1 VASLVPAGGRSADP
15 AADRAESDFILDF
28 RAVLDSFAD
37 AVVVAGLDNTI
48 LYANE
53 ATENLLGWCRHEL
66 IGKPL
71 WTIIPE
77 RLRDAHRSAFARFVR
92 TGRGGLL
99 GIPLVLPA
107 LLADGSEMDI
117 ELTIGVIDRPDED
130 RLVLGA
136 LRDVRERIEL
146 ERHNALARHLL
157 QVMAESANLSEATPR
172 ILEGVCETLGWDMGV
187 LWTFSHNENIL
198 RCEQLWSRPGHFR
211 PAFTAATRSRRLAKG
226 EGLPGQ
232 VWAER
237 QSLWLPDVAIASNF
251 VRRPEAIAEGLHAGF
266 AFPVMIED
274 RLLGVLEFFSHE
286 VREPNDEL
294 LDAMSAIGSELAR
307 FIERRRREDEVRLEK
322 ALLESQSENTLDG
335 ILVVAP
341 DGTMLSFNNRFVEMW
356 GIPEEV
362 VASRSD
368 EAALRAVL
376 DKVKDPDGFLE
387 RVCYLYDHP
396 DEHSRDEIELVDG
409 RIFDRYSAPL
419 KAPEGGDLGRAW
431 YVRDVTQERMA
442 EQRLA
447 ESNMRYRHLA
457 KTLQQSLLPPATVEI
472 PGIEI
477 ATLYEPVGK
486 GNLVGG
492 DFYDV
497 FRPREDEWAVVV
509 GDVCGKGVEAAA
521 VTSLVRYTIRAIAM
535 QGSAPE
541 IVLRS
546 TNAAMLME
554 DTDERFCTAAFVRLR
569 PSQGSCVISVAS
581 AGNPLPLVI
590 RGGREIEPLG
600 EVGVPLGLFAN
611 PEVRTSESVL
621 YPGDTLVLFTDG
633 VTDSGGDAKALGS
646 QGVSEL
652 LLEAAGASAKEIV
665 RRVQAL
671 LNRVDVTERRDDCA
685 LVALKLRG

>member
-1 VASLVPAGGRSADP
+1 MASLVPAGGRSADP

-419 KAPEGGDLGRAW
+419 KAPDGGDLGRAW

>member
-1 VASLVPAGGRSADP
+1 MASLVPAGGRSADP

>member
-251 VRRPEAIAEGLHAGF
+251 VRRPEAIA
-266 AFPVMIED
+266 
-274 RLLGVLEFFSHE
+274 
-286 VREPNDEL
+286 
-294 LDAMSAIGSELAR
+294 GSR
-307 FIERRRREDEVRLEK
+307 FR
-322 ALLESQSENTLDG
+322 
-335 ILVVAP
+335 
-341 DGTMLSFNNRFVEMW
+341 
-356 GIPEEV
+356 
-362 VASRSD
+362 
-368 EAALRAVL
+368 
-376 DKVKDPDGFLE
+376 
-387 RVCYLYDHP
+387 
-396 DEHSRDEIELVDG
+396 
-409 RIFDRYSAPL
+409 
-419 KAPEGGDLGRAW
+419 
-431 YVRDVTQERMA
+431 
-442 EQRLA
+442 
-447 ESNMRYRHLA
+447 
-457 KTLQQSLLPPATVEI
+457 
-472 PGIEI
+472 
-477 ATLYEPVGK
+477 
-486 GNLVGG
+486 
-492 DFYDV
+492 
-497 FRPREDEWAVVV
+497 
-509 GDVCGKGVEAAA
+509 
-521 VTSLVRYTIRAIAM
+521 
-535 QGSAPE
+535 
-541 IVLRS
+541 
-546 TNAAMLME
+546 
-554 DTDERFCTAAFVRLR
+554 
-569 PSQGSCVISVAS
+569 
-581 AGNPLPLVI
+581 
-590 RGGREIEPLG
+590 
-600 EVGVPLGLFAN
+600 
-611 PEVRTSESVL
+611 
-621 YPGDTLVLFTDG
+621 
-633 VTDSGGDAKALGS
+633 
-646 QGVSEL
+646 
-652 LLEAAGASAKEIV
+652 
-665 RRVQAL
+665 
-671 LNRVDVTERRDDCA
+671 
-685 LVALKLRG
+685 

>member
-1 VASLVPAGGRSADP
+1 MVSWS
-15 AADRAESDFILDF
+15 ESVI
-28 RAVLDSFAD
+28 ST
-37 AVVVAGLDNTI
+37 TI
-48 LYANE
+48 
-53 ATENLLGWCRHEL
+53 
-66 IGKPL
+66 
-71 WTIIPE
+71 
-77 RLRDAHRSAFARFVR
+77 R
-92 TGRGGLL
+92 TSTR
-99 GIPLVLPA
+99 
-107 LLADGSEMDI
+107 
-117 ELTIGVIDRPDED
+117 
-130 RLVLGA
+130 
-136 LRDVRERIEL
+136 
-146 ERHNALARHLL
+146 
-157 QVMAESANLSEATPR
+157 
-172 ILEGVCETLGWDMGV
+172 
-187 LWTFSHNENIL
+187 
-198 RCEQLWSRPGHFR
+198 
-211 PAFTAATRSRRLAKG
+211 ATRS
-226 EGLPGQ
+226 
-232 VWAER
+232 
-237 QSLWLPDVAIASNF
+237 
-251 VRRPEAIAEGLHAGF
+251 
-266 AFPVMIED
+266 
-274 RLLGVLEFFSHE
+274 
-286 VREPNDEL
+286 
-294 LDAMSAIGSELAR
+294 
-307 FIERRRREDEVRLEK
+307 
-322 ALLESQSENTLDG
+322 
-335 ILVVAP
+335 
-341 DGTMLSFNNRFVEMW
+341 
-356 GIPEEV
+356 
-362 VASRSD
+362 
-368 EAALRAVL
+368 
-376 DKVKDPDGFLE
+376 
-387 RVCYLYDHP
+387 
-396 DEHSRDEIELVDG
+396 
-409 RIFDRYSAPL
+409 SAPL
-419 KAPEGGDLGRAW
+419 KAPDGGDLGRAW

>member
-1 VASLVPAGGRSADP
+1 VASLVPAKERSTGS
-15 AADRAESDFILDF
+15 AEGEFILDF
-28 RAVLDSFAD
+28 RTVLDSFAD
-37 AVVVAGLDNTI
+37 AVLVADLDNQI
-48 LYANE
+48 VYSNE
-53 ATENLLGWCRHEL
+53 ATERLLGWSRDDL

-77 RLRDAHRSAFARFVR
+77 RLRDMHRDAFARFAR
-92 TGRGGLL
+92 TGHGRLL
-99 GIPLVLPA
+99 GIPVVLPA
-107 LLADGSEMDI
+107 LRADGSEMEI
-117 ELTIGVIDRPDED
+117 ELTIGVIHRSDED

-136 LRDVRERIEL
+136 LRDVSERIDL

-157 QVMAESANLSEATPR
+157 QVMADSANLGEATPR
-172 ILEGVCETLGWDMGV
+172 ILEGVCETLGWDVGA
-187 LWTFSHNENIL
+187 LWTLSHNENML

-237 QSLWLPDVAIASNF
+237 SSVWLPDVATASNF
-251 VRRPEAIAEGLHAGF
+251 VRAPEAIAEGLHAAF

-286 VREPNDEL
+286 IREPNEEL

-307 FIERRRREDEVRLEK
+307 FIERRRKEDEVRLQK

-341 DGTMLSFNNRFVEMW
+341 DGTMLSFNNRFLEMW
-356 GIPEEV
+356 GIPDEV

-376 DKVKDPDGFLE
+376 DKVKDPEGFLE

-419 KAPEGGDLGRAW
+419 KAADGGALGRAW
-431 YVRDVTQERMA
+431 YVRDVTQERLA
-442 EQRLA
+442 EQKLA

-457 KTLQQSLLPPATVEI
+457 KTLQQSLLPPATAEI
-472 PGIEI
+472 PGVEI

-497 FRPREDEWAVVV
+497 FQPRDEEWAVVV

-541 IVLRS
+541 VVLRS

-554 DTDERFCTAAFVRLR
+554 DADERFCTAAFVRLR
-569 PSQGSCVISVAS
+569 PGQGTCMVSVAS

-590 RGGREIEPLG
+590 RREGKIEPLG

-633 VTDSGGDAKALGS
+633 VTDSGGDAKALGP
-646 QGVSEL
+646 QGVSDL
-652 LLEAAGASAKEIV
+652 LLESAGASATEIV

-685 LVALKLRG
+685 LVALKLSD